1 MLKNMKKTK
10 FFAALVLGF
19 AVVACAPKAEEQVA
33 EENAEAVPVE
43 KTIKDYQ
50 STKAEI
56 DTVSYLV
63 GVNFGSFIKNYNF
76 GDLNYAQVRK
86 GIDAFLVAKGNPRS
100 AEFGEQFKVDP
111 NRMNEI
117 FNTYLEKRRQLTLLE
132 NKEKEEKF
140 LSANALKDG
149 VQTTPS
155 GLQYKIISEGNEVK
169 PAAVDTVWARYR
181 GTLIDGT
188 VFDESDPE
196 GDAVKFVL
204 NRVIKGWTEG
214 LQLIGEGGEI
224 ELYIPSA
231 LGYGQNGTQGIAP
244 NSALIFNVSLEKVG
258 KYTAPVEAK

>member
-1 MLKNMKKTK
+1 MKKTR
-10 FFAALVLGF
+10 FIAALILGL
-19 AVVACAPKAEEQVA
+19 AVVACAPKAEEA
-33 EENAEAVPVE
+33 ATEENGEAVPVE

-86 GIDAFLVAKGNPRS
+86 GIQAFINAKGNPRS
-100 AEFGEQFKVDP
+100 EDFGEQFAVDP

-117 FNTYLEKRRQLTLLE
+117 FNAFLEKRHQILLLT
-132 NKEKEEKF
+132 NKEAGEKF
-140 LSANALKDG
+140 LAANAAKEG
-149 VQTTPS
+149 VQVTPS
-155 GLQYKIISEGNEVK
+155 GLQYKIISEGNDVK
-169 PAAVDTVWARYR
+169 PAAVDTVWARYK
-181 GTLIDGT
+181 GTLLDGT

-214 LQLIGEGGEI
+214 MQLIGEGGEI
-224 ELYIPSA
+224 ELYIPSDLA
-231 LGYGQNGTQGIAP
+231 YGQNGTQGIEP
-244 NSALIFNVSLEKVG
+244 NSTLIFNVSLEKVG
-258 KYTAPVEAK
+258 KYVAPEAE